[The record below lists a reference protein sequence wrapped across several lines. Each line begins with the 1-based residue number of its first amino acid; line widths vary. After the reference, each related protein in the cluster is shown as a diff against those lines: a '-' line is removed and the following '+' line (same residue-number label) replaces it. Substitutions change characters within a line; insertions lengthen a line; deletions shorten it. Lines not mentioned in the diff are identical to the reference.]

1 MDPLSLGSCT
11 SAMDILNNADSS
23 IKMNITRL
31 KMYIEIINDETDSI
45 EQKKKLTTDVLLQ
58 NCVQK
63 LRNKYYLFPNIKDTQ
78 RIPVEDE
85 LNQI

>member
-1 MDPLSLGSCT
+1 
-11 SAMDILNNADSS
+11 
-23 IKMNITRL
+23 
-31 KMYIEIINDETDSI
+31 MYIEIINDETDSI
-45 EQKKKLTTDVLLQ
+45 EQKKKLKTDVLLQ

-63 LRNKYYLFPNIKDTQ
+63 LRNKYYLFLNIKDTE